1 VSDLQDS
8 ERAPVLAVAGGAGAM
23 GSLFAE
29 LLLPHVNVCLL
40 VDRFATSSGGATGV
54 ALAPLAERL
63 GAVMV
68 RQGFDVRLVA
78 GGRQPEGKPPL
89 TGREVR
95 AAPAWLLARLPSAG
109 TPWPTGG
116 DLDGDV
122 AAVVQRLQRFHDI
135 SKLVGLLTPE
145 DAASASSLTDLLFVA
160 THYGDDQQFASILA
174 PYVAGIRP
182 GSLVADLLSIK
193 EAPVRAL
200 CHLFRPDVGVLGTH
214 PLFGRMPVD
223 VTGLVVAT
231 VEASDGRPQV
241 PWQQWLLSRLANL
254 GMLITPTGGGEH
266 DAAMSYVQA
275 LTHFTLLCFAYTF
288 VRANQDPTLLLP
300 YRTPVFEPLLYL
312 AARVASLAQHSPEVY
327 RSIQAE
333 CTRPEVRRL
342 FVATAQELLAA
353 IEADGDAGKGGRGD
367 EESPASGPAA
377 PSLVPLIPSS
387 PHPLVPPSS
396 HLTNIF
402 QTIGAPWTPS
412 YHRDAEPFEQMVA
425 MSSVLT
431 EPINGLRHTLLRSAG
446 QVKGIRNVR
455 TGAVTLGAVYVDPLH
470 HDRVDLASRLRY
482 QRFNPTSGTL
492 EGTGGNTLRG
502 VPAADRRRI
511 EATLGSLPLAQVQL
525 LSDADMLAWLDA
537 NSGPRSGPDDYR
549 GVPDPAAGAAR
560 PQRWRYVGKAHFDL
574 SLAVPDWFD
583 NDCLTRL
590 LVGRRRGS
598 GIVTVANL
606 TAQDASG
613 LAIDPG
619 LRAATV
625 RLATVL
631 PPQDVLVLRADVE
644 QPSPGS
650 SAQRS
655 TNIRREEDRRFATAI
670 AQRQGELRQM
680 AHDWLLAH
688 GCAALHRRQ

>member
-1 VSDLQDS
+1 M
-8 ERAPVLAVAGGAGAM
+8 LAVAGGAGAM

-40 VDRFATSSGGATGV
+40 VDRFATRSSESAEPV

-63 GAVMV
+63 SAVLV
-68 RQGFDVRLVA
+68 RQGFDVRLFA
-78 GGRQPEGKPPL
+78 GGRQPVGQANL

-95 AAPAWLLARLPSAG
+95 AAPAWLLARPPNAG
-109 TPWPTGG
+109 MPWPTGG
-116 DLDGDV
+116 DLGGDV
-122 AAVVQRLQRFHDI
+122 AAVVQRLQQFHDI

-145 DAASASSLTDLLFVA
+145 DAEVVSSLTDVLFVA
-160 THYGDDQQFASILA
+160 THYSDDQQFASILA
-174 PYVAGIRP
+174 PYAVGIRP

-193 EAPVRAL
+193 VAPVRAL
-200 CHLFRPDVGVLGTH
+200 CRLFRREVGVLGTH
-214 PLFGRMPVD
+214 PLFGRTPGD

-231 VEASDGRPQV
+231 VTAPDGRPQV

-254 GMLITPTGGGEH
+254 GMLITPTGAGEH

-333 CTRPEVRRL
+333 CSRPEVRRL
-342 FVATAQELLAA
+342 FVETAQELLAA
-353 IEADGDAGKGGRGD
+353 IEADGDGSIRRVGD
-367 EESPASGPAA
+367 EEKQSLAS
-377 PSLVPLIPSS
+377 
-387 PHPLVPPSS
+387 PSS
-396 HLTNIF
+396 HLSAIF
-402 QTIGAPWTPS
+402 QTLGAPWTPS

-431 EPINGLRHTLLRSAG
+431 EPINELRHTLLRSAG

-455 TGAVTLGAVYVDPLH
+455 TGTVTLGAVYVDPLH

-482 QRFNPTSGTL
+482 QRFNATSGTL
-492 EGTGGNTLRG
+492 EGTGGTTPRTE
-502 VPAADRRRI
+502 PPTDRRRI

-549 GVPDPAAGAAR
+549 GLPTPTTAFAR
-560 PQRWRYVGKAHFDL
+560 PQRRRYVGKAHFDL
-574 SLAVPDWFD
+574 SLAVPDWLD
-583 NDCLTRL
+583 GDCLTRL
-590 LVGRRRGS
+590 LLGRGNGS
-598 GIVTVANL
+598 GIVTVAEL
-606 TAQDASG
+606 AAQDASG
-613 LAIDPG
+613 LAVDAG

-625 RLATVL
+625 RLATLL
-631 PPQDVLVLRADVE
+631 PPQAVLALRAEVAR
-644 QPSPGS
+644 QPSPGEPKES
-650 SAQRS
+650 S
-655 TNIRREEDRRFATAI
+655 TDVRRDEDRRFGQAVAY
-670 AQRQGELRQM
+670 RQGKVRQM
-680 AHDWLLAH
+680 AQEWLLAH
-688 GCAALHRRQ
+688 GCAALHQRQ